1 MTKLTRDCAKTVAS
15 RDLRASDMIGQGGRE
30 IFRAKGWRKLS
41 ARWPQVARTLQ
52 DKRQKTA
59 NGEEVSTFEIASEAA
74 ADSPAVAEPE
84 LEMVPA
90 S

>member
-1 MTKLTRDCAKTVAS
+1 MLGR
-15 RDLRASDMIGQGGRE
+15 GGRE
-30 IFRAKGWRKLS
+30 MFRAKGWRKLS

-59 NGEEVSTFEIASEAA
+59 NDEEVSTFQIVSATAA
-74 ADSPAVAEPE
+74 VSPLVADTE

>member
-1 MTKLTRDCAKTVAS
+1 MTRDYAKTVAS
-15 RDLRASDMIGQGGRE
+15 RDLRASDMLGHGGRE
-30 IFRAKGWRKLS
+30 MFRAKGWRKLS
-41 ARWPQVARTLQ
+41 ARWPQVVRTAQ

-59 NGEEVSTFEIASEAA
+59 NDEEVSTFQIVSATAA
-74 ADSPAVAEPE
+74 VSRRDSEPE

>member
-1 MTKLTRDCAKTVAS
+1 MV
-15 RDLRASDMIGQGGRE
+15 E
-30 IFRAKGWRKLS
+30 IS
-41 ARWPQVARTLQ
+41 TRWPQVVRTAQ

-59 NGEEVSTFEIASEAA
+59 NDEEVSTFEIASEAA

-84 LEMVPA
+84 LEMVPLRL

>member
-1 MTKLTRDCAKTVAS
+1 MV
-15 RDLRASDMIGQGGRE
+15 E
-30 IFRAKGWRKLS
+30 IS
-41 ARWPQVARTLQ
+41 TRWPQVVRTAQ

-59 NGEEVSTFEIASEAA
+59 NDEEVSTVEIASEAA

-84 LEMVPA
+84 LEMVLL

>member
-1 MTKLTRDCAKTVAS
+1 MLGR
-15 RDLRASDMIGQGGRE
+15 GGRE
-30 IFRAKGWRKLS
+30 MFRAKGWRKLS

-59 NGEEVSTFEIASEAA
+59 NDEEVSTFQIASAPAA
-74 ADSPAVAEPE
+74 VRSVLAEPE

>member
-1 MTKLTRDCAKTVAS
+1 MA
-15 RDLRASDMIGQGGRE
+15 E
-30 IFRAKGWRKLS
+30 IS
-41 ARWPQVARTLQ
+41 TRWPQVVRTAQ

-59 NGEEVSTFEIASEAA
+59 NDEEVSTFQIVSATAA
-74 ADSPAVAEPE
+74 VSPLVADTE

>member
-1 MTKLTRDCAKTVAS
+1 ML
-15 RDLRASDMIGQGGRE
+15 GHGGRE
-30 IFRAKGWRKLS
+30 MFRAKGWRKLS
-41 ARWPQVARTLQ
+41 ARWPQVVRTAQ

-59 NGEEVSTFEIASEAA
+59 NDEEVSTFEIASEAA
-74 ADSPAVAEPE
+74 ADSPLVAEPE

>member
-1 MTKLTRDCAKTVAS
+1 MV
-15 RDLRASDMIGQGGRE
+15 E
-30 IFRAKGWRKLS
+30 IS
-41 ARWPQVARTLQ
+41 TRWPQVVRTTQ

-59 NGEEVSTFEIASEAA
+59 NGEEASTFQIVSAPAA
-74 ADSPAVAEPE
+74 VRSVLAEPE

>member
-1 MTKLTRDCAKTVAS
+1 MLGR
-15 RDLRASDMIGQGGRE
+15 GGRE
-30 IFRAKGWRKLS
+30 MFRAKGWRKLS

-59 NGEEVSTFEIASEAA
+59 NDEEVSTFQIVSEAA
-74 ADSPAVAEPE
+74 ADSSIGADTE
-84 LEMVPA
+84 LETVPL